1 MKNLAR
7 ILWGVSIVAA
17 MQLCAFAQNSNS
29 ICPRFPV
36 GSTITEPPNLFS
48 KNGVLKVNFK
58 YLTTVDENGNT
69 LFCFITPNGQQS
81 PTLHVHPGDHLILTL
96 TNMVPSNAAGL
107 PAMHMNHSSMVP
119 EMQVSAGAGPAVT
132 VCGSPN
138 MTSASVNVHY
148 HGANVSPNCHSDEV
162 IHTIINSG
170 ETFTYNL
177 AFPTDEPPGL
187 YWYHPHIHGIAEAA
201 VQGGASGA
209 IVVEGIENVQ
219 PAVAGLPQRILLV
232 RDQLPVNTGS
242 GVPAWDLSLNYIPV
256 PFPDYTPAIIPMK
269 PNERQLWRVGNV
281 SADTIIDVQLQ
292 YDGVPQTIQIVGL
305 DGVPTGSQDGTRRG
319 KLVPAKH
326 VLLAPAARAEF
337 IVNGPG
343 PGVKNATLMTLGV
356 DTGPVGDNDP
366 TRPLA
371 TIQTS
376 FSAPEPPLSIPA
388 VSGQAGKQRFEG
400 LASAPVTA
408 KRTLYFSEV
417 LSDPTNPLSPTNFY
431 ITVDGATPTLF
442 DPTLPPAIVTT
453 QGSVEDWTI
462 ENRAQENHEFH
473 FHQIHFQLLAQNGKP
488 VPPQQ
493 QQFLDMINLP
503 YWDGVSA
510 YPSVTVRMDF
520 RGPDI
525 GDFVYHCHILGHEDN
540 GMMAIIR
547 VLPASAASK
556 TTDAKKAIA
565 GNQPASAT
573 PAPKVLDSAKA
584 AVVPTNS
591 KPVDSKTSDSKTIDL
606 TQADEPT
613 LNPAGTLEEAWA
625 VVNGGAMRPTN
636 AFAP

>member
-1 MKNLAR
+1 MIRSRNTNLALR
-7 ILWGVSIVAA
+7 LLFTLCIAA
-17 MQLCAFAQNSNS
+17 IAQICAFAQNSNS
-29 ICPRFPV
+29 VCPRFPV
-36 GSTITEPPNLFS
+36 GSTINEPPNLFS

-69 LFCFITPNGQQS
+69 LFCFMTPNGMES

-96 TNMVPSNAAGL
+96 TNMVPLNAAGL
-107 PAMHMNHSSMVP
+107 PTMHMNHTMP
-119 EMQVSAGAGPAVT
+119 EMQVSSASGPAVT

-148 HGANVSPNCHSDEV
+148 HGANVSPTCHSDEV
-162 IHTIINSG
+162 IRTIINSG

-232 RDQLPVNTGS
+232 RDQQVPASITDPN
-242 GVPAWDLSLNYIPV
+242 VPAWDLSLNFIPIT
-256 PFPDYTPAIIPMK
+256 FPNYTPAIIPMK

-281 SADTIIDVQLQ
+281 SADTILDLQVQ
-292 YDGVPQTIQIVGL
+292 YDAVPQTIELVGL
-305 DGVPTGSQDGTRRG
+305 DGVPTGSQDGTRQG
-319 KLVPAKH
+319 KIIPVKH
-326 VLLAPAARAEF
+326 ILLAPAARAEF

-343 PGVKNATLMTLGV
+343 VGVKNASLMTLGI
-356 DTGPVGDNDP
+356 DTGPLGDNDP
-366 TRPLA
+366 QRPLA

-376 FSAPEPPLSIPA
+376 FNAAEPPLRVPA
-388 VSGQAGKQRFEG
+388 VSGRAGKQRFEG
-400 LASAPVTA
+400 LETATVTA
-408 KRTLYFSEV
+408 KRKLYFSEV
-417 LSDPTNPLSPTNFY
+417 VSDPTDPSSPTNFF

-442 DPTLPPAIVTT
+442 DPSLPPAIVTT

-462 ENRAQENHEFH
+462 ENRAEENHEFH
-473 FHQIHFQLLAQNGKP
+473 FHQIHFQLLAKNGVP
-488 VPPQQ
+488 VPPKE
-493 QQFLDMINLP
+493 QQFLDMINVP
-503 YWDGVSA
+503 YWDGVGP

-525 GDFVYHCHILGHEDN
+525 GDFVYHCHILGHEDF

-547 VLPASAASK
+547 VLPNTAAAK
-556 TTDAKKAIA
+556 TSESKKATA
-565 GNQPASAT
+565 AKVSAPA
-573 PAPKVLDSAKA
+573 K
-584 AVVPTNS
+584 VVPAEPVKASEVTRAVEPGADSNQHHDEGMTIMKDGMM
-591 KPVDSKTSDSKTIDL
+591 KPTGFL
-606 TQADEPT
+606 LP
-613 LNPAGTLEEAWA
+613 
-625 VVNGGAMRPTN
+625 
-636 AFAP
+636 